1 MKKSILP
8 LLFTSALLAACTNND
23 FEQIQTPNEVENGLL
38 KGRAKGEIV
47 LNAEKSNEDQA
58 STRVVGDMD
67 GDAINWMWE
76 NAQDKLG
83 AVVVDYAD
91 NNEIVDLDS
100 YPTYAI
106 TNYPFAPDI
115 QGPSAS
121 AEFSTPTAVVSG
133 AYMFYNRYDGKATQ
147 RRTISHSIERILKV
161 DAGKEIGLS
170 QVGTAENGGQN
181 FFISPIVDLAIAD
194 GENIAKP
201 ISMTSTYSVLHF
213 KLQSDTKDYYEKG
226 FKVNKIV
233 LKAMDGE
240 FQRNLTIDPAEVAT
254 IQKKIAKENPAYATY
269 FRANGA
275 IDAMNL
281 SDEQIGE
288 ALRLVNAEIAN
299 PNNSIGE
306 NKENATSKDL
316 VYQLNEPF
324 VFKNKDQV
332 LDLMV
337 IVPSATYN
345 NAKGGVDETY
355 EGVSEGVFLVTVY
368 TSEGIYNTYVAAEK
382 DKTTRT
388 LMRGKKYNIPRTM
401 IIDGG
406 RTNVTLFDQAKGFDI
421 ETTEDYEYA
430 IEYINDHYR
439 DYGDGNEWTIP
450 ALRFVD
456 GKEIEVD
463 AEHFFP
469 NFPVLYKGN
478 AKLVLVG
485 QKDYV
490 LDPTTAIFATGNDR
504 PTIVIKDDAA
514 SLSFK
519 GNVCAGIKDFYGK
532 AGQDGVNVTCAYK
545 VVSDAAINI
554 NAEQKVDFSLL
565 ESNTAMTIG
574 KKAVV
579 TATTAETKGTLSVA
593 EGAKLTV
600 SGTYNNGGE
609 VSIAKDALVTL
620 ADAATNEKEASIVVE
635 VRGELASTTK
645 FVNNGTLTLNGAE
658 QSMNIGD
665 RSKATFKDL
674 ENGGKIDVLTGG
686 TNKGTYGGR
695 LEVTTSVT
703 NYGDI
708 NVNGEFAATKAKG
721 TNYGVITL
729 LEDPYALIQLGA
741 NFESIRDGKIVL
753 ADPTQYE
760 MFDSYY
766 SQRNDLDEV
775 QGVIEAQ
782 INADTYAKVM
792 KNHDTYNGKQQ
803 TAWEVLNK
811 IIVTGDLELKADMGN
826 LDKDVVLNGANLKAA
841 TKDGF
846 ALNTLTIVEGTENSL
861 ALAAG
866 VKAATI
872 TVKNET
878 HKSNLR
884 TKVNVLGTLT
894 VNKDVTL
901 IINYNEVG
909 GGLTDGYML
918 NIGKNGNLVNE
929 GVIDTNDGKGG
940 YTSNFNGINRLFTY
954 NEGTLQNLNQICKGG
969 APKFDTEAWE
979 YANNLV
985 AGLFNASAQYNGYY
999 CGYWGQTNGKNNM
1012 RIELLGSSHQT
1023 WAQNESEWK
1032 QYINN
1037 EAANAATANIL
1048 TQILT
1053 SDNAKL
1059 EFIDGFQA
1067 ITIAHPT
1074 KSGWKFAL
1082 YLGGSD
1088 NNEQVLSNEEFTTLK
1103 TIVKDR
1109 KISGAGIGANPVLTK
1124 TWMYVTNFGT
1134 LDLTKGQAYGQFD
1147 GVNHGTIKG
1156 DFSK

>member
-47 LNAEKSNEDQA
+47 LNAEKSNENQA

-91 NNEIVDLDS
+91 NNGIVDLEH

-133 AYMFYNRYDGKATQ
+133 AYMFYNRYDGKATA

-161 DAGKEIGLS
+161 DAGKEAGLS

-240 FQRNLTIDPAEVAT
+240 FQRNLTIDPAEVAK
-254 IQKKIAKENPAYATY
+254 IQKNIAKDPAYATY
-269 FRANGA
+269 FRSNGA

-299 PNNSIGE
+299 PNNSIGV
-306 NKENATSKDL
+306 NKENATSTDL

-337 IVPSATYN
+337 IVPSATYK
-345 NAKGGVDETY
+345 NAKGETF

-388 LMRGKKYNIPRTM
+388 LMRGKKYNVPRTM

-406 RTNVTLFDQAKGFDI
+406 RTNVTLFDQAEGFDI

-439 DYGDGNEWTIP
+439 DYGDGNEWTVP
-450 ALRFVD
+450 ELRLVD

-519 GNVCAGIKDFYGK
+519 GDVCTGIKDFYGK
-532 AGQDGVNVTCAYK
+532 AGKDGVNVTCAYK
-545 VVSDAAINI
+545 VVSDAAIKI
-554 NAEQKVDFSLL
+554 NAVQKVDFDLL
-565 ESNTAMTIG
+565 ESNTSLTVGEGAEVNANGNAVKTG
-574 KKAVV
+574 KYFLLDKKAKFNVAKV
-579 TATTAETKGTLSVA
+579 WNNSAKTSILPEAVLTAQSMTNAEGTGVEIQGTVKLTAATASQNDGNIRVWGKLNAQSFKNAGELQVMGWDENIMNDNTRAEATFTATLTNTGKLIITKS
-593 EGAKLTV
+593 
-600 SGTYNNGGE
+600 
-609 VSIAKDALVTL
+609 
-620 ADAATNEKEASIVVE
+620 ADK
-635 VRGELASTTK
+635 
-645 FVNNGTLTLNGAE
+645 
-658 QSMNIGD
+658 
-665 RSKATFKDL
+665 
-674 ENGGKIDVLTGG
+674 
-686 TNKGTYGGR
+686 KGTYGG
-695 LEVTTSVT
+695 LVSTKELVNDGTIE
-703 NYGDI
+703 D
-708 NVNGEFAATKAKG
+708 NGELKAESMNN
-721 TNYGVITL
+721 TGVL
-729 LEDPYALIQLGA
+729 NLMEDPYALIQIQNGA
-741 NFESIRDGKIVL
+741 STKDGKIVL
-753 ADPTQYE
+753 TTPAEYE
-760 MFDSYY
+760 MYDSYY
-766 SQRNDLDEV
+766 SQRNSLKNVD
-775 QGVIEAQ
+775 GIIEATINQ
-782 INADTYAKVM
+782 ETYDKVLKNLNASELGNQERAWQVINKVIVAGKVAFTAENGGTVKDFVLPEGSEFSAKENVTLASLTIEGTSTTLSTTLKNVTVNVNKNVDVQAKAALTVAKEVNMIIKNAASTMLNVAGTLTNNGTINTVESATYGQPNNISTIIAKGGTLVNKGILSQPSTNVYLNTDQKYANLSKFITDNFHYENGEYQGINDIRVEFFANKNLTDVLNETWTSNNVAVSAEIFAQLLYKGSVKLIGTSGAKYAAYCIVANGGVYALYFGNDQGDNTDILNGIRNYRINANVPYA
-792 KNHDTYNGKQQ
+792 
-803 TAWEVLNK
+803 AEVL
-811 IIVTGDLELKADMGN
+811 
-826 LDKDVVLNGANLKAA
+826 
-841 TKDGF
+841 
-846 ALNTLTIVEGTENSL
+846 
-861 ALAAG
+861 AG
-866 VKAATI
+866 VKSMPTTAKTWFFV
-872 TVKNET
+872 TENY
-878 HKSNLR
+878 
-884 TKVNVLGTLT
+884 GTLNLAEGKAWGEIAKGM
-894 VNKDVTL
+894 NK
-901 IINYNEVG
+901 
-909 GGLTDGYML
+909 
-918 NIGKNGNLVNE
+918 
-929 GVIDTNDGKGG
+929 
-940 YTSNFNGINRLFTY
+940 
-954 NEGTLQNLNQICKGG
+954 GT
-969 APKFDTEAWE
+969 
-979 YANNLV
+979 
-985 AGLFNASAQYNGYY
+985 
-999 CGYWGQTNGKNNM
+999 
-1012 RIELLGSSHQT
+1012 
-1023 WAQNESEWK
+1023 
-1032 QYINN
+1032 
-1037 EAANAATANIL
+1037 
-1048 TQILT
+1048 
-1053 SDNAKL
+1053 
-1059 EFIDGFQA
+1059 
-1067 ITIAHPT
+1067 
-1074 KSGWKFAL
+1074 
-1082 YLGGSD
+1082 
-1088 NNEQVLSNEEFTTLK
+1088 
-1103 TIVKDR
+1103 
-1109 KISGAGIGANPVLTK
+1109 KI
-1124 TWMYVTNFGT
+1124 
-1134 LDLTKGQAYGQFD
+1134 
-1147 GVNHGTIKG
+1147 G
-1156 DFSK
+1156 DFENDK

>member
-47 LNAEKSNEDQA
+47 LNAEKSNENQA

-91 NNEIVDLDS
+91 NNGIVDLEH

-133 AYMFYNRYDGKATQ
+133 AYMFYNRYDGKATA

-161 DAGKEIGLS
+161 DAGKEAGLS

-240 FQRNLTIDPAEVAT
+240 FQRNLTIDPAEVAK
-254 IQKKIAKENPAYATY
+254 IQKNIAKDPAYATY
-269 FRANGA
+269 FRSNGA

-299 PNNSIGE
+299 PNNSIGV
-306 NKENATSKDL
+306 NKENATSTDL

-337 IVPSATYN
+337 IVPSATYK
-345 NAKGGVDETY
+345 NAKGETF

-388 LMRGKKYNIPRTM
+388 LMRGKKYNVPRTM

-406 RTNVTLFDQAKGFDI
+406 RTNVTLFDQAEGFDI

-439 DYGDGNEWTIP
+439 DYGDGNEWTVP
-450 ALRFVD
+450 ELRLVD

-519 GNVCAGIKDFYGK
+519 GDVCTGIKDFYGK
-532 AGQDGVNVTCAYK
+532 AGKDGVNVTCAYK
-545 VVSDAAINI
+545 VVSDAAIKI
-554 NAEQKVDFSLL
+554 NAVQKVDFDLL
-565 ESNTAMTIG
+565 ESNTSLTVGEGAEVNANGNAVKTG
-574 KKAVV
+574 KYFLLDKKAKFNVAKV
-579 TATTAETKGTLSVA
+579 WNNSAETSILPEAVLTAQSMTNAEGTGVEIQGTVKLTAATASQNDGNIRVWGKLNVQSFKNAGELQVMGWDENIMNDNTRAEATFTATLTNTGKLIITKS
-593 EGAKLTV
+593 
-600 SGTYNNGGE
+600 
-609 VSIAKDALVTL
+609 
-620 ADAATNEKEASIVVE
+620 ADK
-635 VRGELASTTK
+635 
-645 FVNNGTLTLNGAE
+645 
-658 QSMNIGD
+658 
-665 RSKATFKDL
+665 
-674 ENGGKIDVLTGG
+674 
-686 TNKGTYGGR
+686 KGTYGG
-695 LEVTTSVT
+695 LVSTKELVNDGTIE
-703 NYGDI
+703 D
-708 NVNGEFAATKAKG
+708 NGELKAESMNN
-721 TNYGVITL
+721 TGVL
-729 LEDPYALIQLGA
+729 NLMEDPYALIQIQNGA
-741 NFESIRDGKIVL
+741 STKDGKIVL
-753 ADPTQYE
+753 TTPAEYE
-760 MFDSYY
+760 MYDSYY
-766 SQRNDLDEV
+766 SQRNSLKNVD
-775 QGVIEAQ
+775 GIIEATINQ
-782 INADTYAKVM
+782 ETYDKVLKNLNASELGNQERAWQVINKVIVAGKVAFTAENGNTVKDFVLPEGSEFSAKENVTLASLTIEGTSTLSTTLKNVTVNVNKNVDVQAKAALTVAKEVNMIIKNAASTMLNVAGTLTNNGTINTVESATYGQPNNISTIIAKGGTLVNKGILSQPSTNVYLNTDQKYANLSKFITDNFHYENGEYQGINDIRVEFFANKNLTDVLNETWTSNNVAVSAEIFAQLLYKGSVKLIGTSGAKYAAYCIVANGGVYALYFGNDQGDNTDILNGIRNYRINANVPYA
-792 KNHDTYNGKQQ
+792 
-803 TAWEVLNK
+803 AEVL
-811 IIVTGDLELKADMGN
+811 
-826 LDKDVVLNGANLKAA
+826 
-841 TKDGF
+841 
-846 ALNTLTIVEGTENSL
+846 
-861 ALAAG
+861 AG
-866 VKAATI
+866 VKSMPTTAKTWFFV
-872 TVKNET
+872 TENY
-878 HKSNLR
+878 
-884 TKVNVLGTLT
+884 GTLNLAEGKAWGEIAKGM
-894 VNKDVTL
+894 NK
-901 IINYNEVG
+901 
-909 GGLTDGYML
+909 
-918 NIGKNGNLVNE
+918 
-929 GVIDTNDGKGG
+929 
-940 YTSNFNGINRLFTY
+940 
-954 NEGTLQNLNQICKGG
+954 GT
-969 APKFDTEAWE
+969 
-979 YANNLV
+979 
-985 AGLFNASAQYNGYY
+985 
-999 CGYWGQTNGKNNM
+999 
-1012 RIELLGSSHQT
+1012 
-1023 WAQNESEWK
+1023 
-1032 QYINN
+1032 
-1037 EAANAATANIL
+1037 
-1048 TQILT
+1048 
-1053 SDNAKL
+1053 
-1059 EFIDGFQA
+1059 
-1067 ITIAHPT
+1067 
-1074 KSGWKFAL
+1074 
-1082 YLGGSD
+1082 
-1088 NNEQVLSNEEFTTLK
+1088 
-1103 TIVKDR
+1103 
-1109 KISGAGIGANPVLTK
+1109 KI
-1124 TWMYVTNFGT
+1124 
-1134 LDLTKGQAYGQFD
+1134 
-1147 GVNHGTIKG
+1147 G
-1156 DFSK
+1156 DFENDK

>member
-47 LNAEKSNEDQA
+47 LNAEKSNENQA

-91 NNEIVDLDS
+91 NNGIVDLEC

-161 DAGKEIGLS
+161 EAGKEIGLS

-240 FQRNLTIDPAEVAT
+240 FQRNLTINPAKVAN
-254 IQKKIAKENPAYATY
+254 IQKNIAKNTAYATY
-269 FRANGA
+269 FKANGA
-275 IDAMNL
+275 IDAMHL

-299 PNNSIGE
+299 PDNSIGV
-306 NKENATSKDL
+306 NKENATSADL

-337 IVPSATYN
+337 IVPSATYE
-345 NAKGGVDETY
+345 NAEGETF

-382 DKTTRT
+382 NKTTRT
-388 LMRGKKYNIPRTM
+388 LMRGKKYNVPRTM

-406 RTNVTLFDQAKGFDI
+406 RTNVTLFDQAEGFDI

-439 DYGDGNEWTIP
+439 DYGDGNEWTVP
-450 ALRFVD
+450 ELRLVD

-545 VVSDAAINI
+545 VVSDAAIKI
-554 NAEQKVDFSLL
+554 NAGQKVDFDLL
-565 ESNTAMTIG
+565 ESNTSLTVGEGAEVNAKGNAVKTG
-574 KKAVV
+574 KHFLLDKKAKFNV
-579 TATTAETKGTLSVA
+579 TNVWNNSAETSIQPEAVLTAQSMTNAEGTGVEIQGTVKLTAATASQNDGNIRVWGKLNAQSFENAGELQVMGFDDNKMNDNARAEATFEATLTNTGKLIITKSAETKGTYGGL
-593 EGAKLTV
+593 V
-600 SGTYNNGGE
+600 STKELVNDGTIEDN
-609 VSIAKDALVTL
+609 
-620 ADAATNEKEASIVVE
+620 
-635 VRGELASTTK
+635 GELKAK
-645 FVNNGTLTLNGAE
+645 TLNNTG
-658 QSMNIGD
+658 
-665 RSKATFKDL
+665 
-674 ENGGKIDVLTGG
+674 VL
-686 TNKGTYGGR
+686 N
-695 LEVTTSVT
+695 LM
-703 NYGDI
+703 
-708 NVNGEFAATKAKG
+708 
-721 TNYGVITL
+721 
-729 LEDPYALIQLGA
+729 EDPYALIQIQEGGST
-741 NFESIRDGKIVL
+741 EKGKIVL
-753 ADPTQYE
+753 TTPEEYE
-760 MFDSYY
+760 MYDSYY
-766 SQRNDLDEV
+766 SQRNSLTNVDGIIEATINQETYDKVLKNLNASELGNQERAWQVINKVIVSGKVVFAAENAEKDFVLSEGSEFCAKENVTLTSLTIEGTSTLSTTLKNVTVNVNKNVDVQAKAALTVAKEVNMLIKNATSTMLNVAGTLTNNGTINTTPSPTVGQPNKINTFISGTLTNNGFLSQPSEYVYDNDAYQKLDAILGQLYDKDQGTNSYYRGFYENLTPRVDVINSTVANMVSAKWNDENTWKTNTTNVADNYVQKAEIINLLKSGSLVEV
-775 QGVIEAQ
+775 QGYQAIAV
-782 INADTYAKVM
+782 
-792 KNHDTYNGKQQ
+792 NH
-803 TAWEVLNK
+803 V
-811 IIVTGDLELKADMGN
+811 
-826 LDKDVVLNGANLKAA
+826 
-841 TKDGF
+841 
-846 ALNTLTIVEGTENSL
+846 
-861 ALAAG
+861 
-866 VKAATI
+866 
-872 TVKNET
+872 
-878 HKSNLR
+878 
-884 TKVNVLGTLT
+884 
-894 VNKDVTL
+894 
-901 IINYNEVG
+901 
-909 GGLTDGYML
+909 
-918 NIGKNGNLVNE
+918 
-929 GVIDTNDGKGG
+929 
-940 YTSNFNGINRLFTY
+940 
-954 NEGTLQNLNQICKGG
+954 
-969 APKFDTEAWE
+969 
-979 YANNLV
+979 
-985 AGLFNASAQYNGYY
+985 NGY
-999 CGYWGQTNGKNNM
+999 
-1012 RIELLGSSHQT
+1012 S
-1023 WAQNESEWK
+1023 
-1032 QYINN
+1032 
-1037 EAANAATANIL
+1037 
-1048 TQILT
+1048 
-1053 SDNAKL
+1053 
-1059 EFIDGFQA
+1059 FV
-1067 ITIAHPT
+1067 
-1074 KSGWKFAL
+1074 L
-1082 YLGGSD
+1082 YLGAAEGQEYIST
-1088 NNEQVLSNEEFTTLK
+1088 EEFATWKAIAKRNASLITDKGAMGENLTT
-1103 TIVKDR
+1103 
-1109 KISGAGIGANPVLTK
+1109 AK
-1124 TWMYVTNFGT
+1124 TWFYVTENRGT
-1134 LDLTKGQAYGQFD
+1134 LDLTKGQAWGEIAK
-1147 GVNHGTIKG
+1147 GMNKGTKIG
-1156 DFSK
+1156 DFENDK

>member
-58 STRVVGDMD
+58 TTRVVGDMD

-91 NNEIVDLDS
+91 NNGIVDLEH

-133 AYMFYNRYDGKATQ
+133 AYMFYNRYDGKATA

-161 DAGKEIGLS
+161 DAGKEAGLS

-288 ALRLVNAEIAN
+288 ALRLVNDEIAN
-299 PNNSIGE
+299 PDNSIGR
-306 NKENATSKDL
+306 NIGNVTSTDL

-337 IVPSATYN
+337 IVPSATYKEKN
-345 NAKGGVDETY
+345 GQTY
-355 EGVSEGVFLVTVY
+355 EGVSKGVFLVTVY

-388 LMRGKKYNIPRTM
+388 LMRGKKYNVPRTM

-406 RTNVTLFDQAKGFDI
+406 RTNVTLFDQSKGFDI

-450 ALRFVD
+450 ELRFVD

-469 NFPVLYKGN
+469 NFPVLYSGDV
-478 AKLVLVG
+478 KLVLVG

-519 GNVCAGIKDFYGK
+519 GNVCTDIKDFYGK
-532 AGQDGVNVTCAYK
+532 AGKDGENVTCAYK

-554 NAEQKVDFSLL
+554 NAEQKVDFDLL
-565 ESNTAMTIG
+565 ESNTSLTVG
-574 KKAVV
+574 KEAVV
-579 TATTAETKGTLSVA
+579 NAKG
-593 EGAKLTV
+593 
-600 SGTYNNGGE
+600 
-609 VSIAKDALVTL
+609 
-620 ADAATNEKEASIVVE
+620 DAAKT
-635 VRGELASTTK
+635 GK
-645 FVNNGTLTLNGAE
+645 FFLLDN
-658 QSMNIGD
+658 
-665 RSKATFKDL
+665 KATFSVSNVWNNSAETSIL
-674 ENGGKIDVLTGG
+674 PEAVLTAQSMTNAEG
-686 TNKGTYGGR
+686 TGVEIQGTVKLTAATASQNDGNIRVWGKLNAQSFKNAGELQVMGFDDNKMNDNTRAEATFEATLTNTGKLIITKSAQTKGTYGG
-695 LEVTTSVT
+695 LVSTKELVNDGTIE
-703 NYGDI
+703 D
-708 NVNGEFAATKAKG
+708 NGELKAE
-721 TNYGVITL
+721 TLNNTGVL
-729 LEDPYALIQLGA
+729 SLMEDPYALIQIKGGA
-741 NFESIRDGKIVL
+741 STGNGKIVL
-753 ADPTQYE
+753 TTPEEYE
-760 MFDSYY
+760 MYDSYY
-766 SQRNDLDEV
+766 SQHNSLKDV
-775 QGVIEAQ
+775 NGVIEATIDQ
-782 INADTYAKVM
+782 AKYEKVLKNLNAPELGSQERAWDVINKVIVSGKVVFAAQNADKDFVLSEGSEFCAKENVTLTSLTIEGTSTLSTTL
-792 KNHDTYNGKQQ
+792 KNVTVN
-803 TAWEVLNK
+803 VNK
-811 IIVTGDLELKADMGN
+811 NV
-826 LDKDVVLNGANLKAA
+826 DVQAKAA
-841 TKDGF
+841 LTVAKEVNMIIKN
-846 ALNTLTIVEGTENSL
+846 AASTMLNV
-861 ALAAG
+861 A
-866 VKAATI
+866 
-872 TVKNET
+872 
-878 HKSNLR
+878 
-884 TKVNVLGTLT
+884 GTLT
-894 VNKDVTL
+894 NNGTINTVPSSTVGQPNKINTFISGTLTNNGFLSQPSEYVYDNDAYQKLDAILGKLYDKAQDANSYYRGFYANLTPRVDVINSTVANIASAKWNDENTWNTYTTNDASNYVQKAE
-901 IINYNEVG
+901 IINLLKSGSLVDVE
-909 GGLTDGYML
+909 GY
-918 NIGKNGNLVNE
+918 
-929 GVIDTNDGKGG
+929 
-940 YTSNFNGINRLFTY
+940 
-954 NEGTLQNLNQICKGG
+954 
-969 APKFDTEAWE
+969 
-979 YANNLV
+979 
-985 AGLFNASAQYNGYY
+985 
-999 CGYWGQTNGKNNM
+999 
-1012 RIELLGSSHQT
+1012 
-1023 WAQNESEWK
+1023 
-1032 QYINN
+1032 
-1037 EAANAATANIL
+1037 
-1048 TQILT
+1048 
-1053 SDNAKL
+1053 
-1059 EFIDGFQA
+1059 QA
-1067 ITIAHPT
+1067 IAVNHT
-1074 KSGWKFAL
+1074 SGYSFVL
-1082 YLGGSD
+1082 YLGAAEGDEYISP
-1088 NNEQVLSNEEFTTLK
+1088 EEFATWKAIATKNASLITDKGAMGENLTT
-1103 TIVKDR
+1103 
-1109 KISGAGIGANPVLTK
+1109 AK
-1124 TWMYVTNFGT
+1124 TWFYVTENRGT
-1134 LDLTKGQAYGQFD
+1134 LDLTKGQAWGEIAK
-1147 GVNHGTIKG
+1147 GMNKGTKIG
-1156 DFSK
+1156 DFENDK

>member
-47 LNAEKSNEDQA
+47 LNAEKSNENQA

-91 NNEIVDLDS
+91 NNGIVDLEH

-299 PNNSIGE
+299 PNNSIGV
-306 NKENATSKDL
+306 NKENATSTDL

-337 IVPSATYN
+337 IVPSATYK
-345 NAKGGVDETY
+345 NAKGETF

-388 LMRGKKYNIPRTM
+388 LMRGKKYNVPRTM

-406 RTNVTLFDQAKGFDI
+406 RTNVTLFDQAEGFDI

-439 DYGDGNEWTIP
+439 DYGDGNEWTVP
-450 ALRFVD
+450 ELRLVD

-519 GNVCAGIKDFYGK
+519 GDVCTGIKDFYGK
-532 AGQDGVNVTCAYK
+532 AGKDGVNVTCAYK
-545 VVSDAAINI
+545 VVSDAAIKI
-554 NAEQKVDFSLL
+554 NAVQKVDFDLL
-565 ESNTAMTIG
+565 ESNTSLTVGEGAEVNANGNAVKTG
-574 KKAVV
+574 KYFLLDKKAKFNVAKV
-579 TATTAETKGTLSVA
+579 WNNSAETSILPEAVLTAQSMTNAEGTGVEIQGTVKLTAATASQNDGNIRVWGKLNAQSFKNAGELQVMGWDENIMNDNTRAEATFTATLTNTGKLIITKS
-593 EGAKLTV
+593 
-600 SGTYNNGGE
+600 
-609 VSIAKDALVTL
+609 
-620 ADAATNEKEASIVVE
+620 ADK
-635 VRGELASTTK
+635 
-645 FVNNGTLTLNGAE
+645 
-658 QSMNIGD
+658 
-665 RSKATFKDL
+665 
-674 ENGGKIDVLTGG
+674 
-686 TNKGTYGGR
+686 KGTYGG
-695 LEVTTSVT
+695 LVSTKELVNDGTIE
-703 NYGDI
+703 D
-708 NVNGEFAATKAKG
+708 NGELKAESMNN
-721 TNYGVITL
+721 TGVL
-729 LEDPYALIQLGA
+729 NLMEDPYALIQIQNGA
-741 NFESIRDGKIVL
+741 STKDGKIVL
-753 ADPTQYE
+753 TTPAEYE
-760 MFDSYY
+760 MYDSYY
-766 SQRNDLDEV
+766 SQRNSLKNVD
-775 QGVIEAQ
+775 GIIEATINQ
-782 INADTYAKVM
+782 ETYDKVLKNLNASELGNQERAWQVINKVIVAGKVAFTAENGGTVKDFVLPEGSEFSAKENVTLASLTIEGTSTLSTTLKNVTVNVNKNVDVQAKAALTVAKEVNMIIKNAASTMLNVAGTLTNNGTINTVESATYGQPNNISTIIAKGGTLVNKGILSQPSTNVYLNTDQKYANLSKFITDNFHYENGEYQGINDIRVEFFANKNLTDVLNETWTSNNVAVSAEIFAQLLYKGSVKLIGTSGAKYAAYCIVANGGVYALYFGNDQGDNTDILNGIRNYRINANVPYA
-792 KNHDTYNGKQQ
+792 
-803 TAWEVLNK
+803 AEVL
-811 IIVTGDLELKADMGN
+811 
-826 LDKDVVLNGANLKAA
+826 
-841 TKDGF
+841 
-846 ALNTLTIVEGTENSL
+846 
-861 ALAAG
+861 AG
-866 VKAATI
+866 VKSMPTTAKTWFFV
-872 TVKNET
+872 TENY
-878 HKSNLR
+878 
-884 TKVNVLGTLT
+884 GTLNLAEGKAWGEIAKGM
-894 VNKDVTL
+894 NK
-901 IINYNEVG
+901 
-909 GGLTDGYML
+909 
-918 NIGKNGNLVNE
+918 
-929 GVIDTNDGKGG
+929 
-940 YTSNFNGINRLFTY
+940 
-954 NEGTLQNLNQICKGG
+954 GT
-969 APKFDTEAWE
+969 
-979 YANNLV
+979 
-985 AGLFNASAQYNGYY
+985 
-999 CGYWGQTNGKNNM
+999 
-1012 RIELLGSSHQT
+1012 
-1023 WAQNESEWK
+1023 
-1032 QYINN
+1032 
-1037 EAANAATANIL
+1037 
-1048 TQILT
+1048 
-1053 SDNAKL
+1053 
-1059 EFIDGFQA
+1059 
-1067 ITIAHPT
+1067 
-1074 KSGWKFAL
+1074 
-1082 YLGGSD
+1082 
-1088 NNEQVLSNEEFTTLK
+1088 
-1103 TIVKDR
+1103 
-1109 KISGAGIGANPVLTK
+1109 KI
-1124 TWMYVTNFGT
+1124 
-1134 LDLTKGQAYGQFD
+1134 
-1147 GVNHGTIKG
+1147 G
-1156 DFSK
+1156 DFENDK

>member
-47 LNAEKSNEDQA
+47 LNAEKSNENQA

-91 NNEIVDLDS
+91 NNGIVDLEH

-133 AYMFYNRYDGKATQ
+133 AYMFYNRYDGKATA

-161 DAGKEIGLS
+161 DAGKEAGLS

-240 FQRNLTIDPAEVAT
+240 FQRNLTIDPAEVAK
-254 IQKKIAKENPAYATY
+254 IQKNIAKDPAYATY
-269 FRANGA
+269 FRSNGA

-299 PNNSIGE
+299 PNNSIGV
-306 NKENATSKDL
+306 NKENATSTDL

-337 IVPSATYN
+337 IVPSATYK
-345 NAKGGVDETY
+345 NAKGETF

-388 LMRGKKYNIPRTM
+388 LMRGKKYNVPRTM

-406 RTNVTLFDQAKGFDI
+406 RTNVTLFDQAEGFDI

-439 DYGDGNEWTIP
+439 DYGDGNEWTVP
-450 ALRFVD
+450 ELRLVD

-519 GNVCAGIKDFYGK
+519 GDVCTGIKDFYGK
-532 AGQDGVNVTCAYK
+532 AGKDGVNVTCAYK
-545 VVSDAAINI
+545 VVSDAAIKI
-554 NAEQKVDFSLL
+554 NAVQKVDFDLL
-565 ESNTAMTIG
+565 ESNTSLTVGEGAEVNANGNAVKTG
-574 KKAVV
+574 KYFLLDKKAKFNVAKV
-579 TATTAETKGTLSVA
+579 WNNSAETSILPEAVLTAQSMTNAEGTGVEIQGTVKLTAATASQNDGNIRVWGKLNAQSFKNAGELQVMGWDENIMNDNTRAEATFTATLTNTGKLIITKS
-593 EGAKLTV
+593 
-600 SGTYNNGGE
+600 
-609 VSIAKDALVTL
+609 
-620 ADAATNEKEASIVVE
+620 ADK
-635 VRGELASTTK
+635 
-645 FVNNGTLTLNGAE
+645 
-658 QSMNIGD
+658 
-665 RSKATFKDL
+665 
-674 ENGGKIDVLTGG
+674 
-686 TNKGTYGGR
+686 KGTYGG
-695 LEVTTSVT
+695 LVSTKELVNDGTIE
-703 NYGDI
+703 D
-708 NVNGEFAATKAKG
+708 NGELKAESMNN
-721 TNYGVITL
+721 TGVL
-729 LEDPYALIQLGA
+729 NLMEDPYALIQIQKGA
-741 NFESIRDGKIVL
+741 STEDGKIVL
-753 ADPTQYE
+753 TTPAEYE
-760 MFDSYY
+760 MYDSYY
-766 SQRNDLDEV
+766 SQRNSLKNVD
-775 QGVIEAQ
+775 GIIEAT
-782 INADTYAKVM
+782 INQETYDKVLKNLNASELGNQERAWQVINKVIVAGKVAFTAENGNTVKDFVLPEGSEFSAKENVTLASLTIEGTSTLSTTL
-792 KNHDTYNGKQQ
+792 KNVTVN
-803 TAWEVLNK
+803 VNK
-811 IIVTGDLELKADMGN
+811 NV
-826 LDKDVVLNGANLKAA
+826 DVQAKAA
-841 TKDGF
+841 LTVAKEVNMIIKN
-846 ALNTLTIVEGTENSL
+846 AASTMLNV
-861 ALAAG
+861 A
-866 VKAATI
+866 
-872 TVKNET
+872 
-878 HKSNLR
+878 
-884 TKVNVLGTLT
+884 GTLT
-894 VNKDVTL
+894 NNGTINTVPSSTVGQPNKINTFISGTLTNNGFLSQPSEYVYDNDAYQKLDAVLGKLYDKAQNANSYYRGFYANLTPRVDVINSTVANIASAKWNNENTWNTNTTNDASNYVQKAE
-901 IINYNEVG
+901 IINLLKSGSLVDVE
-909 GGLTDGYML
+909 GY
-918 NIGKNGNLVNE
+918 
-929 GVIDTNDGKGG
+929 
-940 YTSNFNGINRLFTY
+940 
-954 NEGTLQNLNQICKGG
+954 
-969 APKFDTEAWE
+969 
-979 YANNLV
+979 
-985 AGLFNASAQYNGYY
+985 
-999 CGYWGQTNGKNNM
+999 
-1012 RIELLGSSHQT
+1012 
-1023 WAQNESEWK
+1023 
-1032 QYINN
+1032 
-1037 EAANAATANIL
+1037 
-1048 TQILT
+1048 
-1053 SDNAKL
+1053 
-1059 EFIDGFQA
+1059 QA
-1067 ITIAHPT
+1067 IAVNHM
-1074 KSGWKFAL
+1074 SGYSFVL
-1082 YLGGSD
+1082 YLGAAEGDEYISP
-1088 NNEQVLSNEEFTTLK
+1088 EEFATWKAIAKKNASLITDKGAMGENLTT
-1103 TIVKDR
+1103 
-1109 KISGAGIGANPVLTK
+1109 AK
-1124 TWMYVTNFGT
+1124 TWFYVTENRGT
-1134 LDLTKGQAYGQFD
+1134 LDLTKGQAWGEIAK
-1147 GVNHGTIKG
+1147 GMNKGTKIG
-1156 DFSK
+1156 DFENDK

>member
-91 NNEIVDLDS
+91 NNGIVDLEH

-133 AYMFYNRYDGKATQ
+133 AYMFYNRYDGKATA

-161 DAGKEIGLS
+161 DAGKEAGLS

-240 FQRNLTIDPAEVAT
+240 FQRNLTIDPAEVAK
-254 IQKKIAKENPAYATY
+254 IQKNIAKDPAYATY
-269 FRANGA
+269 FRSNGA

-299 PNNSIGE
+299 PNNSIGV
-306 NKENATSKDL
+306 NKENATSTDL

-337 IVPSATYN
+337 IVPSATYK
-345 NAKGGVDETY
+345 NAKGETF

-388 LMRGKKYNIPRTM
+388 LMRGKKYNVPRTM

-406 RTNVTLFDQAKGFDI
+406 RTNVTLFDQAEGFDI

-439 DYGDGNEWTIP
+439 DYGDGNEWTVP
-450 ALRFVD
+450 ELRLVD

-519 GNVCAGIKDFYGK
+519 GDVCTGIKDFYGK
-532 AGQDGVNVTCAYK
+532 AGKDGVNVTCAYK
-545 VVSDAAINI
+545 VVSDAAIKI
-554 NAEQKVDFSLL
+554 NAVQKVDFDLL
-565 ESNTAMTIG
+565 ESNTSLTVGEGAEVNANGNAVKTG
-574 KKAVV
+574 KYFLLDKKAKFNVAKV
-579 TATTAETKGTLSVA
+579 WNNSAETSILPEAVLTAQSMTNAEGTGVEIQGTVKLTAATASQNDGNIRVWGKLNAQSFKNAGELQVMGWDENIMNDNTRAEATFTATLTNTGKLIITKS
-593 EGAKLTV
+593 
-600 SGTYNNGGE
+600 
-609 VSIAKDALVTL
+609 
-620 ADAATNEKEASIVVE
+620 ADK
-635 VRGELASTTK
+635 
-645 FVNNGTLTLNGAE
+645 
-658 QSMNIGD
+658 
-665 RSKATFKDL
+665 
-674 ENGGKIDVLTGG
+674 
-686 TNKGTYGGR
+686 KGTYGG
-695 LEVTTSVT
+695 LVSTKELVNDGTIE
-703 NYGDI
+703 D
-708 NVNGEFAATKAKG
+708 NGELKAESMNN
-721 TNYGVITL
+721 TGVL
-729 LEDPYALIQLGA
+729 NLMEDPYALIQIQNGA
-741 NFESIRDGKIVL
+741 STKDGKIVL
-753 ADPTQYE
+753 TTPAEYE
-760 MFDSYY
+760 MYDSYY
-766 SQRNDLDEV
+766 SQRNSLKNVD
-775 QGVIEAQ
+775 GIIEATINQ
-782 INADTYAKVM
+782 ETYDKVLKNLNASELGNQERAWQVINKVIVAGKVAFTAENGGTVKDFVLPEGSEFSAKENVTLASLTIEGTSTLSTTLKNVTVNVNKNVDVQAKAALTVAKEVNMIIKNAASTMLNVAGTLTNNGTINTVESATYGQPNNISTIIAKGGTLVNKGILSQPSTNVYLNTDQKYANLSKFITDNFHYENGEYQGINDIRVEFFANKNLTDVLNETWTSNNVAVSAEIFAQLLYKGSVKLIGTSGAKYAAYCIVANGGVYALYFGNDQGDNTDILNGIRNYRINANVPYA
-792 KNHDTYNGKQQ
+792 
-803 TAWEVLNK
+803 AEVL
-811 IIVTGDLELKADMGN
+811 
-826 LDKDVVLNGANLKAA
+826 
-841 TKDGF
+841 
-846 ALNTLTIVEGTENSL
+846 
-861 ALAAG
+861 AG
-866 VKAATI
+866 VKSMPTTAKTWFFV
-872 TVKNET
+872 TENY
-878 HKSNLR
+878 
-884 TKVNVLGTLT
+884 GTLNLAEGKAWGEIAKGM
-894 VNKDVTL
+894 NK
-901 IINYNEVG
+901 
-909 GGLTDGYML
+909 
-918 NIGKNGNLVNE
+918 
-929 GVIDTNDGKGG
+929 
-940 YTSNFNGINRLFTY
+940 
-954 NEGTLQNLNQICKGG
+954 GT
-969 APKFDTEAWE
+969 
-979 YANNLV
+979 
-985 AGLFNASAQYNGYY
+985 
-999 CGYWGQTNGKNNM
+999 
-1012 RIELLGSSHQT
+1012 
-1023 WAQNESEWK
+1023 
-1032 QYINN
+1032 
-1037 EAANAATANIL
+1037 
-1048 TQILT
+1048 
-1053 SDNAKL
+1053 
-1059 EFIDGFQA
+1059 
-1067 ITIAHPT
+1067 
-1074 KSGWKFAL
+1074 
-1082 YLGGSD
+1082 
-1088 NNEQVLSNEEFTTLK
+1088 
-1103 TIVKDR
+1103 
-1109 KISGAGIGANPVLTK
+1109 KI
-1124 TWMYVTNFGT
+1124 
-1134 LDLTKGQAYGQFD
+1134 
-1147 GVNHGTIKG
+1147 G
-1156 DFSK
+1156 DFENDK

>member
-47 LNAEKSNEDQA
+47 LNAEKSNENQA

-91 NNEIVDLDS
+91 NNGIVDLEH

-115 QGPSAS
+115 QGPSTS

-133 AYMFYNRYDGKATQ
+133 AYMFYNRYDGKATA

-161 DAGKEIGLS
+161 DAGKEAGLS

-240 FQRNLTIDPAEVAT
+240 FQRNLTIDPAEVAK
-254 IQKKIAKENPAYATY
+254 IQKNIAKDPAYATY
-269 FRANGA
+269 FRSNGA

-299 PNNSIGE
+299 PNNSIGV
-306 NKENATSKDL
+306 NKENATSTDL

-337 IVPSATYN
+337 IVPSATYK
-345 NAKGGVDETY
+345 NAKGETF

-388 LMRGKKYNIPRTM
+388 LMRGKKYNVPRTM

-406 RTNVTLFDQAKGFDI
+406 RTNVTLFDQAEGFDI

-439 DYGDGNEWTIP
+439 DYGDGNEWTVP
-450 ALRFVD
+450 ELRLVD

-519 GNVCAGIKDFYGK
+519 GDVCTGIKDFYGK
-532 AGQDGVNVTCAYK
+532 AGKDGVNVTCAYK
-545 VVSDAAINI
+545 VVSDAAIKI
-554 NAEQKVDFSLL
+554 NAVQKVDFDLL
-565 ESNTAMTIG
+565 ESNTSLTVGEGAEVNANGNAVKTG
-574 KKAVV
+574 KYFLLDKKAKFNVAKV
-579 TATTAETKGTLSVA
+579 WNNSAETSILPEAVLTAQSMTNAEGTGVEIQGTVKLTAATASQNDGNIRVWGKLNAQSFKNAGELQVMGWDENIMNDNTRAEATFTATLTNTGKLIITKS
-593 EGAKLTV
+593 
-600 SGTYNNGGE
+600 
-609 VSIAKDALVTL
+609 
-620 ADAATNEKEASIVVE
+620 ADK
-635 VRGELASTTK
+635 
-645 FVNNGTLTLNGAE
+645 
-658 QSMNIGD
+658 
-665 RSKATFKDL
+665 
-674 ENGGKIDVLTGG
+674 
-686 TNKGTYGGR
+686 KGTYGG
-695 LEVTTSVT
+695 LVSTKELVNDGTIE
-703 NYGDI
+703 D
-708 NVNGEFAATKAKG
+708 NGELKAESMNN
-721 TNYGVITL
+721 TGVL
-729 LEDPYALIQLGA
+729 NLMEDPYALIQIDKGA
-741 NFESIRDGKIVL
+741 STKDGKIVL
-753 ADPTQYE
+753 TTPAEYE
-760 MFDSYY
+760 MYDSYY
-766 SQRNDLDEV
+766 SQRNSLKGVD
-775 QGVIEAQ
+775 GVIEAT
-782 INADTYAKVM
+782 INQETYDKVLKNLNASELGNQERAWQVINKVIVAGKVAFTAENGGTVKDFVLPEGSEFSAKENVTLASLTIEGTSTLSTTL
-792 KNHDTYNGKQQ
+792 KNVTVN
-803 TAWEVLNK
+803 VNVNK
-811 IIVTGDLELKADMGN
+811 NV
-826 LDKDVVLNGANLKAA
+826 DVQAKAA
-841 TKDGF
+841 LTVAKGVNMIIKN
-846 ALNTLTIVEGTENSL
+846 AASTMLNV
-861 ALAAG
+861 A
-866 VKAATI
+866 
-872 TVKNET
+872 
-878 HKSNLR
+878 
-884 TKVNVLGTLT
+884 GTLT
-894 VNKDVTL
+894 NNGTINTVPSSTVGQPNKINTFISGTLTNNGFLSQPSEYVYDNDAYQKLDAILGKLYDKVQGTNSYYRGFYANLAPRVDVMQFTVANITNAKWNNETDWADYTSRSGNYIQKAE
-901 IINYNEVG
+901 IIN
-909 GGLTDGYML
+909 LL
-918 NIGKNGNLVNE
+918 K
-929 GVIDTNDGKGG
+929 
-940 YTSNFNGINRLFTY
+940 S
-954 NEGTLQNLNQICKGG
+954 GTLVEVQGYQAI
-969 APKFDTEAWE
+969 A
-979 YANNLV
+979 V
-985 AGLFNASAQYNGYY
+985 A
-999 CGYWGQTNGKNNM
+999 
-1012 RIELLGSSHQT
+1012 H
-1023 WAQNESEWK
+1023 
-1032 QYINN
+1032 
-1037 EAANAATANIL
+1037 ATA
-1048 TQILT
+1048 
-1053 SDNAKL
+1053 
-1059 EFIDGFQA
+1059 G
-1067 ITIAHPT
+1067 
-1074 KSGWKFAL
+1074 GWSNVL
-1082 YLGGSD
+1082 YLGAAEGEEYISA
-1088 NNEQVLSNEEFTTLK
+1088 EEFATWKAIATNNAELITEAGSMNSNLTT
-1103 TIVKDR
+1103 
-1109 KISGAGIGANPVLTK
+1109 AK
-1124 TWMYVTNFGT
+1124 TWFYVTENRGT
-1134 LDLTKGQAYGQFD
+1134 LDLTKGKAWGEIAK
-1147 GVNHGTIKG
+1147 GMNKGTKIG
-1156 DFSK
+1156 DFENDK

>member
-811 IIVTGDLELKADMGN
+811 IIVTGDLELKADMGGLN
-826 LDKDVVLNGANLKAA
+826 KNVVLNGANLKAA
-841 TKDGF
+841 
-846 ALNTLTIVEGTENSL
+846 ASLELNTLTIVEGTENSL

-929 GVIDTNDGKGG
+929 GVIDTNDGDGGFTTNFKGV
-940 YTSNFNGINRLFTY
+940 NRLFTY
-954 NEGTLQNLNQICKGG
+954 NEGTLKNENRICQKGREKYDVDTWNFTNDLVKGLYVAVNDYRGIYEAGKVRIQPMEKSNETWVDESTWNKYMNLPNNKITSTILKTILIKGVLKSIQG
-969 APKFDTEAWE
+969 YQAIVVPHPNDGSNAWE
-979 YANNLV
+979 L
-985 AGLFNASAQYNGYY
+985 
-999 CGYWGQTNGKNNM
+999 
-1012 RIELLGSSHQT
+1012 
-1023 WAQNESEWK
+1023 
-1032 QYINN
+1032 
-1037 EAANAATANIL
+1037 
-1048 TQILT
+1048 
-1053 SDNAKL
+1053 
-1059 EFIDGFQA
+1059 
-1067 ITIAHPT
+1067 
-1074 KSGWKFAL
+1074 AL
-1082 YLGGSD
+1082 YLGGDKDETILDD
-1088 NNEQVLSNEEFTTLK
+1088 NDLTLLK
-1103 TIVKDR
+1103 EVITGCA
-1109 KISGAGIGANPVLTK
+1109 ISGDKIGTNPVHTY
-1124 TWMYVTNFGT
+1124 TWLYVTNFGT

>member
-91 NNEIVDLDS
+91 NNGIVDLDN

-133 AYMFYNRYDGKATQ
+133 AYMFYNRYDGKATA

-161 DAGKEIGLS
+161 DAGKEAGLS

-233 LKAMDGE
+233 LKAMGGE
-240 FQRNLTIDPAEVAT
+240 FQRNLTIDPTKVAN
-254 IQKKIAKENPAYATY
+254 IQKKIVEKNSAYSNY
-269 FRANGA
+269 FKANGA
-275 IDAMNL
+275 IDAMHL

-299 PNNSIGE
+299 PDNSIGV

-345 NAKGGVDETY
+345 ENNGNTY
-355 EGVSEGVFLVTVY
+355 EGVSKGVFLVTVY

-382 DKTTRT
+382 NKTTRT
-388 LMRGKKYNIPRTM
+388 LMRGKKYNVPRTM

-406 RTNVTLFDQAKGFDI
+406 RTNVTLFDQAEGFDI

-450 ALRFVD
+450 ELRLVD

-490 LDPTTAIFATGNDR
+490 LDPTTAIFATGSDR

-519 GNVCAGIKDFYGK
+519 GNVCTGIKDFYGK

-545 VVSDAAINI
+545 VVSDAAIKI
-554 NAEQKVDFSLL
+554 NAGQKVDFDLL
-565 ESNTAMTIG
+565 ESNTSLTVGEGAEVNANGNAVKTG
-574 KKAVV
+574 KHFLLDKKAKFNVTNV
-579 TATTAETKGTLSVA
+579 WNNSAETSIQPEAVLTAQSMTNAEGTGVEIQGTVKLTATTASQNDGNIRVWGKLNAQSFKNAGELQVMGFDDNKMNDNARAEATFEVTLTNTGKLIITKSAETKGTYGGL
-593 EGAKLTV
+593 V
-600 SGTYNNGGE
+600 ST
-609 VSIAKDALVTL
+609 
-620 ADAATNEKEASIVVE
+620 KE
-635 VRGELASTTK
+635 L
-645 FVNNGTLTLNGAE
+645 VNNGTIEDNGELKAVTLNNTG
-658 QSMNIGD
+658 
-665 RSKATFKDL
+665 
-674 ENGGKIDVLTGG
+674 VL
-686 TNKGTYGGR
+686 N
-695 LEVTTSVT
+695 LM
-703 NYGDI
+703 
-708 NVNGEFAATKAKG
+708 
-721 TNYGVITL
+721 
-729 LEDPYALIQLGA
+729 EDPYALIQIQEGSST
-741 NFESIRDGKIVL
+741 EKGKIVL
-753 ADPTQYE
+753 TTPEEYE
-760 MFDSYY
+760 MYDSYY
-766 SQRNDLDEV
+766 SQRNSLTNVDGIIEATINQETYDKVLKNLNASELGNQERAWQVINKVIVSGKVVFAAQNAGKDFVLSEGSEFCAKEDVTLTSLTIEGTSTLSTTLKNVTVNVNKNVDVQAKAALTVAKEVNMIIKNAASTMLNVAGTLTNNGTINTVPSSTVNQPNKINTFISGTLTNNGFLSQPSEYVYDNDAYQKLDAILGQLYDKNQGTNSYYRGFYANKAPRVDVINSTVANMASAKWNDENTWKTNTTNVADNYVQKAEIINLLKSGSLVEV
-775 QGVIEAQ
+775 QG
-782 INADTYAKVM
+782 Y
-792 KNHDTYNGKQQ
+792 
-803 TAWEVLNK
+803 
-811 IIVTGDLELKADMGN
+811 
-826 LDKDVVLNGANLKAA
+826 
-841 TKDGF
+841 
-846 ALNTLTIVEGTENSL
+846 
-861 ALAAG
+861 
-866 VKAATI
+866 
-872 TVKNET
+872 
-878 HKSNLR
+878 
-884 TKVNVLGTLT
+884 
-894 VNKDVTL
+894 
-901 IINYNEVG
+901 
-909 GGLTDGYML
+909 
-918 NIGKNGNLVNE
+918 
-929 GVIDTNDGKGG
+929 
-940 YTSNFNGINRLFTY
+940 
-954 NEGTLQNLNQICKGG
+954 
-969 APKFDTEAWE
+969 
-979 YANNLV
+979 
-985 AGLFNASAQYNGYY
+985 
-999 CGYWGQTNGKNNM
+999 
-1012 RIELLGSSHQT
+1012 
-1023 WAQNESEWK
+1023 
-1032 QYINN
+1032 
-1037 EAANAATANIL
+1037 
-1048 TQILT
+1048 
-1053 SDNAKL
+1053 
-1059 EFIDGFQA
+1059 QA
-1067 ITIAHPT
+1067 IAVNHT
-1074 KSGWKFAL
+1074 SGYSFVL
-1082 YLGGSD
+1082 YLGAAEGDEYISP
-1088 NNEQVLSNEEFTTLK
+1088 EEFATWQAIAKKNAFLITDKGAMGENLTT
-1103 TIVKDR
+1103 
-1109 KISGAGIGANPVLTK
+1109 AK
-1124 TWMYVTNFGT
+1124 TWFYVTENRGT
-1134 LDLTKGQAYGQFD
+1134 LDLTKGQAWGEIAK
-1147 GVNHGTIKG
+1147 GMNKGTKIG
-1156 DFSK
+1156 DFENDK

>member
-47 LNAEKSNEDQA
+47 LNAEKSNENQA

-91 NNEIVDLDS
+91 NNGIVDLEH

-133 AYMFYNRYDGKATQ
+133 AYMFYNRYDGKATA

-161 DAGKEIGLS
+161 DAGKEAGLS

-240 FQRNLTIDPAEVAT
+240 FQRNLTIDPAEVAK
-254 IQKKIAKENPAYATY
+254 IQKNIAKDPAYATY
-269 FRANGA
+269 FRSNGA

-299 PNNSIGE
+299 PNNSIGV
-306 NKENATSKDL
+306 NKENATSTDL

-337 IVPSATYN
+337 IVPSATYK
-345 NAKGGVDETY
+345 NAKGETF

-388 LMRGKKYNIPRTM
+388 LMRGKKYNVPRTM

-406 RTNVTLFDQAKGFDI
+406 RTNVTLFDQAEGFDI

-439 DYGDGNEWTIP
+439 DYGDGNEWTVP
-450 ALRFVD
+450 ELRLVD

-519 GNVCAGIKDFYGK
+519 GDVCTGIKDFYGK
-532 AGQDGVNVTCAYK
+532 AGKDGVNVTCAYK
-545 VVSDAAINI
+545 VVSDAAIKI
-554 NAEQKVDFSLL
+554 NAVQKVDFDLL
-565 ESNTAMTIG
+565 ESNTSLTVGEGAEVNANGNAVKTG
-574 KKAVV
+574 KYFLLDKKAKFNVAKV
-579 TATTAETKGTLSVA
+579 WNNSAETSILPEAVLTAQSMTNAEGTGVEIQGTVKLTAATASQNDGNIRVWGKLNAQSFKNAGELQVMGWDENIMNDNTRAEATFTATLTNTGKLIITKS
-593 EGAKLTV
+593 
-600 SGTYNNGGE
+600 
-609 VSIAKDALVTL
+609 
-620 ADAATNEKEASIVVE
+620 ADK
-635 VRGELASTTK
+635 
-645 FVNNGTLTLNGAE
+645 
-658 QSMNIGD
+658 
-665 RSKATFKDL
+665 
-674 ENGGKIDVLTGG
+674 
-686 TNKGTYGGR
+686 KGTYGG
-695 LEVTTSVT
+695 LVSTKELVNDGTIE
-703 NYGDI
+703 D
-708 NVNGEFAATKAKG
+708 NGELKAESMNN
-721 TNYGVITL
+721 TGVL
-729 LEDPYALIQLGA
+729 NLMEDPYALIQIQNGA
-741 NFESIRDGKIVL
+741 STKDGKIVL
-753 ADPTQYE
+753 TTPAEYE
-760 MFDSYY
+760 MYDSYY
-766 SQRNDLDEV
+766 SQRNSLKNVD
-775 QGVIEAQ
+775 GIIEATINQ
-782 INADTYAKVM
+782 ETYDKVLKNLNASELGNQERAWQVINKVIVAGKVAFTAENGNTVKDFVLPEGSEFSAKENVTLASLTIEGTSTLSTTLKNVTVNVNKNVDVQAKAALTVAKEVNMIIKNAASTMLNVAGTLTNNGTINTVESATYGQPNNISTIIAKGGTLVNKGILSQPSTNVYLNTDQKYANLSKFITDNFHYENGEYQGINDIRVEFFANKNLTDVLNETWTSNNVAVSAEIFAQLLYKGSVKLIGTSGAKYAAYCIVANGGVYALYFGNDQGDNTDILNGIRNYRINANVPYA
-792 KNHDTYNGKQQ
+792 
-803 TAWEVLNK
+803 AEVL
-811 IIVTGDLELKADMGN
+811 
-826 LDKDVVLNGANLKAA
+826 
-841 TKDGF
+841 
-846 ALNTLTIVEGTENSL
+846 
-861 ALAAG
+861 AG
-866 VKAATI
+866 VKSMPTTAKTWFFV
-872 TVKNET
+872 TENY
-878 HKSNLR
+878 
-884 TKVNVLGTLT
+884 GTLNLAEGKAWGEIAKGM
-894 VNKDVTL
+894 NK
-901 IINYNEVG
+901 
-909 GGLTDGYML
+909 
-918 NIGKNGNLVNE
+918 
-929 GVIDTNDGKGG
+929 
-940 YTSNFNGINRLFTY
+940 
-954 NEGTLQNLNQICKGG
+954 GT
-969 APKFDTEAWE
+969 
-979 YANNLV
+979 
-985 AGLFNASAQYNGYY
+985 
-999 CGYWGQTNGKNNM
+999 
-1012 RIELLGSSHQT
+1012 
-1023 WAQNESEWK
+1023 
-1032 QYINN
+1032 
-1037 EAANAATANIL
+1037 
-1048 TQILT
+1048 
-1053 SDNAKL
+1053 
-1059 EFIDGFQA
+1059 
-1067 ITIAHPT
+1067 
-1074 KSGWKFAL
+1074 
-1082 YLGGSD
+1082 
-1088 NNEQVLSNEEFTTLK
+1088 
-1103 TIVKDR
+1103 
-1109 KISGAGIGANPVLTK
+1109 KI
-1124 TWMYVTNFGT
+1124 
-1134 LDLTKGQAYGQFD
+1134 
-1147 GVNHGTIKG
+1147 G
-1156 DFSK
+1156 DFENDK

>member
-811 IIVTGDLELKADMGN
+811 IIVTGDLELKADMGGLN
-826 LDKDVVLNGANLKAA
+826 KNVVLNGANLKAA
-841 TKDGF
+841 
-846 ALNTLTIVEGTENSL
+846 ASLELNTLTIVEGTENSL

-929 GVIDTNDGKGG
+929 GVIDTNDGDGGFTTNFKGV
-940 YTSNFNGINRLFTY
+940 NRLFTY
-954 NEGTLQNLNQICKGG
+954 NEGTLKNENRICQKGREKYDVDTWNFTNDLVKGLYVAVNDYRGIYEAGKVRIQPMEKSNETWVDESTWNKYMNQPNNKITSTILKTILIKGVLKSIQG
-969 APKFDTEAWE
+969 YQAIVVPHPNDGSNAWE
-979 YANNLV
+979 L
-985 AGLFNASAQYNGYY
+985 
-999 CGYWGQTNGKNNM
+999 
-1012 RIELLGSSHQT
+1012 
-1023 WAQNESEWK
+1023 
-1032 QYINN
+1032 
-1037 EAANAATANIL
+1037 
-1048 TQILT
+1048 
-1053 SDNAKL
+1053 
-1059 EFIDGFQA
+1059 
-1067 ITIAHPT
+1067 
-1074 KSGWKFAL
+1074 AL
-1082 YLGGSD
+1082 YLGGDKDETILDD
-1088 NNEQVLSNEEFTTLK
+1088 NDLTLLK
-1103 TIVKDR
+1103 EVITGCA
-1109 KISGAGIGANPVLTK
+1109 ISGDKIGTNPVHTY
-1124 TWMYVTNFGT
+1124 TWLYVTNFGT